1 MNRGAQKI
9 IKELYPKFHEWNR
22 DFRKFLGL
30 FYQDIL
36 IPETD
41 EQKIWKS
48 MENIYA
54 TVLESMISLS
64 GIRDKWEG
72 PEFLPLAVDAG
83 LEVFYRSDKLE
94 CPFHFG
100 TDENGFF
107 LSTDLIY
114 SENIRKM
121 DDRFWF
127 LIAELIRFGKLDLWE
142 NRVFPESRA
151 RKEPW
156 FYWKSK
162 SRIFHLIR
170 SAVACEKEDGS
181 TEDLGMIIIRWK
193 YNTAWEDLLRK
204 GSAAFHNLYR
214 INEALWKKRH

>member
-1 MNRGAQKI
+1 MTRKAEYI
-9 IKELYPKFHEWNR
+9 LKELYPKFSEWSL
-22 DFRKFLGL
+22 DFGSFLGL
-30 FYQDIL
+30 YYQDIS
-36 IPETD
+36 IPESD
-41 EQKIWKS
+41 EQKIWES

-54 TVLESMISLS
+54 MVLESMISLS
-64 GIRDKWEG
+64 GVSDKWDG

-127 LIAELIRFGKLDLWE
+127 QMAELTRFGILDLWE

-151 RKEPW
+151 RQEPW
-156 FYWKSK
+156 FHRKSK

-170 SAVACEKEDGS
+170 SAVAWEKEEGLAV
-181 TEDLGMIIIRWK
+181 DLGMIIIRWK
-193 YNTAWEDLLRK
+193 YNTAWDELLRK
-204 GSAAFHNLYR
+204 GSAAFHNMYR
-214 INEALWKKRH
+214 INEALCKKRR

>member
-22 DFRKFLGL
+22 DFREFLGL

-54 TVLESMISLS
+54 IVLESMISLS

-94 CPFHFG
+94 CTFHFG

-107 LSTDLIY
+107 LSTDLIC

-142 NRVFPESRA
+142 NRVFPESRV
-151 RKEPW
+151 RQEPW
-156 FYWKSK
+156 FHRKSK

-193 YNTAWEDLLRK
+193 YNTAWEELLCK
-204 GSAAFHNLYR
+204 GSDAFCNLYR
-214 INEALWKKRH
+214 INEALCKKSH

>member
-1 MNRGAQKI
+1 
-9 IKELYPKFHEWNR
+9 
-22 DFRKFLGL
+22 L

-36 IPETD
+36 IPDKD
-41 EQKIWKS
+41 EQKIWES

-54 TVLESMISLS
+54 TLLESMISLS
-64 GIRDKWEG
+64 GVRDKWDG
-72 PEFLPLAVDAG
+72 PEFLPLAVNAG

-100 TDENGFF
+100 TDANGFF
-107 LSTDLIY
+107 LSTELIY

-127 LIAELIRFGKLDLWE
+127 QMAELTRFGKLDLWE
-142 NRVFPESRA
+142 NRVFPESRL
-151 RKEPW
+151 RQEPW
-156 FYWKSK
+156 FHRKSK

-170 SAVACEKEDGS
+170 SAVAWEKEEGLA
-181 TEDLGMIIIRWK
+181 EDLGMIIICWK
-193 YNTAWEDLLRK
+193 YDTAWEELLSK

-214 INEALWKKRH
+214 INEALSKKSR